1 MNNLELAP
9 KTSNKEESVTLF
21 DFASATI
28 EKLKLLGKERTSET
42 YAATLSSFKQFRG
55 GEDIKLKNIDSEH
68 IQTYESYL
76 KNRGVSLNTIS
87 FYMRILRAIY
97 NKAVEQDIV
106 EQQYPFKRVY
116 TGIDKTV
123 KRAINIKQIKKI
135 KDFDLSHKPNLE
147 VVRDVFIFSFY
158 TRGMA
163 FVDMAYL
170 RKKNLSNGILS
181 YRRRKTNQ
189 QLHIKWEKC
198 MQDIVDKYNTSDT
211 DYLLPI
217 IKNSTI
223 NNRIQ
228 YMNRLITF
236 NKSLKIIGKMVGVTT
251 PLTMYV
257 SRHSWA
263 SIAKSKNI
271 PTSVISEGMGHDSE
285 KTTQIYL
292 ASLDTSIVDKANKIV
307 LELL

>member
-1 MNNLELAP
+1 MNNVKLAR
-9 KTSNKEESVTLF
+9 KKSKKRESVTLF
-21 DFASATI
+21 NFASATI
-28 EKLKLLGKERTSET
+28 ETLKLLGRERTSET
-42 YAATLSSFKQFRG
+42 YTATLHSFKQFRV
-55 GEDIKLKNIDSEH
+55 GEDIKLKHIDSEC
-68 IQTYESYL
+68 IQRYESYL

-97 NKAVEQDIV
+97 NKAVEQDII

-123 KRAINIKQIKKI
+123 KRAIEIRQLKKI
-135 KDFDLSHKPNLE
+135 KDLNLSHKPNLE
-147 VVRDVFIFSFY
+147 VVRDIFMFSFY

-189 QLHIKWEKC
+189 QLHIRWEKC
-198 MQDIVDKYNTSDT
+198 MQDIINKYDTSNT

-217 IKNSTI
+217 IKNSSL
-223 NNRIQ
+223 NNRSQ
-228 YMNRLITF
+228 YLHRLITF
-236 NKSLKIIGKMVGVTT
+236 NKSLKVIGKMAGVST